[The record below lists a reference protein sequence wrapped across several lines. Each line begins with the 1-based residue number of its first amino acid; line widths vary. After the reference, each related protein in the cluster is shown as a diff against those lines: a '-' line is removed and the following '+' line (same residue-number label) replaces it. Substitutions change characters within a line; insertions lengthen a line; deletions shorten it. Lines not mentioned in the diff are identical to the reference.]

1 MSDISIRV
9 ALDFSECTT
18 AQKEVFFEHLN
29 SLNWESINP
38 NKLWIT
44 NLIECDNHQQLV
56 DEIEKELIVAKEIS
70 NLYELH
76 YAIITNN
83 EIYFNH
89 LN

>member
-44 NLIECDNHQQLV
+44 NLIECGNHQQLV

>member
-83 EIYFNH
+83 EIY
-89 LN
+89 L